1 MKKPARLMQKFKNQ
15 LREMSGGR
23 NSARNFH
30 EEFDGH
36 DLYTGAIGSA
46 DIQRLKETS
55 DKISHKQRKTAKK
68 EF

>member
-30 EEFDGH
+30 DEFDGH

-55 DKISHKQRKTAKK
+55 DKIAAKQRKSSKNQL
-68 EF
+68 